1 MDIIAITET
10 SQKNDDFFTTNVSMN
25 GYKEFYTPSNSSKGG
40 TALYVKEKY
49 EIFERIDLKI
59 QNDFLES
66 VWIEVKNKNK
76 KNIVCGCI

>member
-1 MDIIAITET
+1 MDIAITET
-10 SQKNDDFFTTNVSMN
+10 SQRNDDFFTTNVSMN

-59 QNDFLES
+59 QNDFWKVSGL
-66 VWIEVKNKNK
+66 KLRTKLK
-76 KNIVCGCI
+76 KA